1 MVVNIHEKIG
11 GFILDI
17 LVVTNSCSQKK
28 YDEICEKRIK
38 PSIDPQQKFFR
49 LMIEGLFK
57 SNKGNV
63 TALSALPVSASTVK
77 KKKFHFEEDITDV
90 VE

>member
-57 SNKGNV
+57 
-63 TALSALPVSASTVK
+63 
-77 KKKFHFEEDITDV
+77 
-90 VE
+90 